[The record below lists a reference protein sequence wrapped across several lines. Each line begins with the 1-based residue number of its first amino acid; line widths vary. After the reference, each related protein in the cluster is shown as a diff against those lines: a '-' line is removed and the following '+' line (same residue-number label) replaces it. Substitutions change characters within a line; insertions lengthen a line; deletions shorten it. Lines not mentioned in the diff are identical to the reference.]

1 MKEYIINILELII
14 MTDENLSQDTL
25 PAPSY
30 NYRCN
35 DCGKVFPNAKQ
46 LTHHYRMDHPEGL

>member
-14 MTDENLSQDTL
+14 MTDENLGRDTL

-30 NYRCN
+30 NYRKWDLWIRKKLRITCF
-35 DCGKVFPNAKQ
+35 DADKLQ
-46 LTHHYRMDHPEGL
+46 